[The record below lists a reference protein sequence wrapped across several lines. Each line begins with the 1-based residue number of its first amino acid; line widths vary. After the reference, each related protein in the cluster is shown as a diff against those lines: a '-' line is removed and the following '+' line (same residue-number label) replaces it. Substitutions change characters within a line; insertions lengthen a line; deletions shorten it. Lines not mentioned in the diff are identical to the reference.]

1 MKKLYSL
8 FAAVVLAA
16 TVNAQTTATYTF
28 SGANQSEV
36 LSGTIDSNLTFVTA
50 KGASAQSPTFYTAA
64 PAGVRIY
71 SDRATG
77 DGNSFTISVATGYEI
92 TGLSFTAVASYNPTV
107 TYSVDGGAF
116 ATMPKSTN
124 DYTLSGIAAAST
136 LTFKNAHLGG
146 TSNIQLRIP
155 SFTVTYRP
163 TSSMAV
169 GNVNA
174 AKVNLVK
181 NTVVDNNILFSAK
194 ADVKVI
200 SMNGQVVKSASVNEN
215 TSLNV
220 ADLAKGTYIVTGT
233 VNGKAVSEK
242 IIKK

>member
-8 FAAVVLAA
+8 FAAIVLAA

-36 LSGTIDSNLTFVTA
+36 LFGTIDSNLTFVTA

-64 PAGVRIY
+64 PAAVRIY

-155 SFTVTYRP
+155 SFTVTDVHIYFHLLLTKGRYICFGRKQCARLHNHRP
-163 TSSMAV
+163 TGAHSNRHRK
-169 GNVNA
+169 G
-174 AKVNLVK
+174 
-181 NTVVDNNILFSAK
+181 SALQR
-194 ADVKVI
+194 V
-200 SMNGQVVKSASVNEN
+200 
-215 TSLNV
+215 
-220 ADLAKGTYIVTGT
+220 YIGR
-233 VNGKAVSEK
+233 
-242 IIKK
+242 